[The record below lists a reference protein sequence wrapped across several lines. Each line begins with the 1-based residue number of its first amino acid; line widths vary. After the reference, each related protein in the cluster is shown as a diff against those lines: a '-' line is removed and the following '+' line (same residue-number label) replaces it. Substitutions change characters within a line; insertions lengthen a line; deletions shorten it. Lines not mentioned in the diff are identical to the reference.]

1 MYIIDGPVI
10 GSSASQKLELIAV
23 DLLRLLSS
31 LSLSLSPSLFLS
43 LSLLHRVLNAGVPE
57 LPGRRHSFRRF
68 ILVQRRDQTDHDD
81 DSLDGLLSELILP
94 TDNVE
99 APFHWYQL
107 VRFANLRSP
116 GFRGSVRSL
125 AEFVHRLTVSRS
137 LQKFPIE
144 LSSSFAIAELRASK
158 FLMVLR

>member
-1 MYIIDGPVI
+1 M
-10 GSSASQKLELIAV
+10 
-23 DLLRLLSS
+23 
-31 LSLSLSPSLFLS
+31 
-43 LSLLHRVLNAGVPE
+43 
-57 LPGRRHSFRRF
+57 
-68 ILVQRRDQTDHDD
+68 T
-81 DSLDGLLSELILP
+81 LDGLLSELILP

-137 LQKFPIE
+137 LQKFSIE

-158 FLMVLR
+158 SFDSITINVINYSAIFLCGHC